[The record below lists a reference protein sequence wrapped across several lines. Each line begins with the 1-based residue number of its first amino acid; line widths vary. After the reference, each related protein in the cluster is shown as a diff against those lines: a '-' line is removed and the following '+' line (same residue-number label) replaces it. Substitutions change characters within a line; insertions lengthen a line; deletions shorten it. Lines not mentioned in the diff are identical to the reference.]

1 MAQFNIEEKSEIEEL
16 HIEPTDVMTGDKNR
30 SRFLLYQL
38 KLSMAKAKQIDTI
51 VSFLMEFGVRNLSE
65 NNG

>member
-16 HIEPTDVMTGDKNR
+16 HIESTDVMTGDKNR

-38 KLSMAKAKQIDTI
+38 KFSMAKAKQIDII
-51 VSFLMEFGVRNLSE
+51 VSFLMESGVRNLSE

>member
-16 HIEPTDVMTGDKNR
+16 HIEPMDVMTGDKNS

-51 VSFLMEFGVRNLSE
+51 VSFFMESGVRNLSE